1 MKKIKSVM
9 FAFVLAGL
17 TLVSCS
23 SDDSGPA
30 PTIEGK
36 WNQVK
41 TVVKITNG
49 GTSTIKYDEDV
60 TGCDKNYL
68 EFVAGGTFKDVVYFK
83 QGGDCQMN
91 AADNGTWAKTNEKL
105 IIANGGHLSGSYDI
119 QRLTNGEL
127 QIGTTVDVGGIVS
140 TTTIFMNKAK

>member
-17 TLVSCS
+17 TLASCS

-36 WNQVK
+36 WNQLK
-41 TVVKITNG
+41 TVVKVANG
-49 GTSTIKYDEDV
+49 GSSTIKYDDNV
-60 TGCDKNYL
+60 TGCDKNFL
-68 EFVAGGTFKDVVYFK
+68 EFVPGGVFKDVVYFK
-83 QGGDCQMN
+83 QGGDCN
-91 AADNGTWAKTNEKL
+91 ANVSDSGMWAKTNEKL
-105 IIANGGHLSGSYDI
+105 IITNGGNLSGSYDI

-127 QIGTTVDVGGIVS
+127 QISAARDVGGIVT
-140 TTTIFMNKAK
+140 TTTIYMEKAR